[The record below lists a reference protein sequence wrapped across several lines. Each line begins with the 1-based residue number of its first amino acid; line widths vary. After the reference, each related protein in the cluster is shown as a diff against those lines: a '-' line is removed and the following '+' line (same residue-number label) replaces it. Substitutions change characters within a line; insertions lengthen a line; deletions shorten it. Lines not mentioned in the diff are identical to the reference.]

1 MVCRS
6 CKAIVDDCWR
16 WCPECGGQL
25 APMIPSSRFDQD
37 YYTVEWMIGTDSEPL
52 YELSS

>member
-25 APMIPSSRFDQD
+25 THVGQTGRLDQD
-37 YYTVEWMIGTDSEPL
+37 YYTVEWMIGTDTEPFAQ
-52 YELSS
+52 LSR

>member
-25 APMIPSSRFDQD
+25 AYADPTGRRAQE
-37 YYTVEWMIGTDSEPL
+37 YYTVEWTIGADPERVA
-52 YELSS
+52 ELSC